1 MAQFLDD
8 ELNGKHKKEEDSS
21 AKEKKTDTTKEEK
34 KSEKKVEKSINGK
47 KESDGE
53 SKKKKVIKSIH
64 RNGRSGKNTT
74 SPSNSDN
81 DILEGEHQ
89 PLFISKKQTETS

>member
-1 MAQFLDD
+1 M
-8 ELNGKHKKEEDSS
+8 ENTRK
-21 AKEKKTDTTKEEK
+21 KKTVPLK
-34 KSEKKVEKSINGK
+34 KKRQILQKRRKSLRKKVEKSINGK

-81 DILEGEHQ
+81 DIVEGEHQ